1 MAVVDSRSV
10 HGITD
15 DFVARLAER
24 AEEAERL
31 RRLPA
36 ATVSEFKQTELFRL
50 LLPARFGGMQASF
63 PELLQPVRLMAHGC
77 ASSAWTL
84 GFYALHNWMLSLFDP
99 RAQEEVFASGP
110 VLAPAPL
117 APTGRGVPTDGGVRL
132 TGRWSWATGAMD
144 ADWVIVGA
152 LIERRDGIDP
162 ALVVVPAGEVEVADT
177 WHTAGMRGTG
187 SHDVIIT
194 DALVP
199 EHRIVAIADIYA
211 GTAPGARAHNV
222 PTYRWPMVPAL
233 ALVASMP
240 VLGAAERVT
249 ELFAERLGG
258 RVLAYSGVAQKDQ
271 PAAQIRLGH
280 ARVRLRALLALIT
293 ETAYGIEQIVA
304 GGERVQ
310 PIGAGRRPTGGGP
323 HGARVP
329 GDHRRSSGGVG
340 CQRAISVEPAA
351 ARQARCRYRGGACRV
366 RLRPEPGVGRSV
378 GDWCEDLPDLDDL
391 SGLFR
396 IGQHEVQ
403 KSLTLG
409 RLLRLG
415 GRAGEMQ

>member
-1 MAVVDSRSV
+1 MAVIDSRAV

-24 AEEAERL
+24 ADEAERL

-50 LLPARFGGMQASF
+50 LLPARFGGVQASF

-99 RAQEEVFASGP
+99 RAQEEVFSSGR

-117 APTGRGVPTDGGVRL
+117 APTGRGVPADGGVRL
-132 TGRWSWATGAMD
+132 TGRWSWATGALD

-194 DALVP
+194 DAFIP
-199 EHRIVAIADIYA
+199 EHRIVAVADIYA
-211 GTAPGARAHNV
+211 GTAPGARAHNA

-240 VLGAAERVT
+240 VLGAAERVS
-249 ELFAERLGG
+249 ELFAERLGS

-293 ETAYGIEQIVA
+293 ETADGIEQIVA
-304 GGERVQ
+304 RGDQVSRAVRADARLAAAHTVHECRAIIADLLEASGAGAQFLSNPLQRAKRDVDIAAGHVVFDYDVSRELAGALA
-310 PIGAGRRPTGGGP
+310 IGAK
-323 HGARVP
+323 
-329 GDHRRSSGGVG
+329 
-340 CQRAISVEPAA
+340 ISPI
-351 ARQARCRYRGGACRV
+351 
-366 RLRPEPGVGRSV
+366 SM
-378 GDWCEDLPDLDDL
+378 
-391 SGLFR
+391 
-396 IGQHEVQ
+396 I
-403 KSLTLG
+403 
-409 RLLRLG
+409 
-415 GRAGEMQ
+415 

>member
-1 MAVVDSRSV
+1 MSAVDSRPV
-10 HGITD
+10 HGITE

-50 LLPARFGGMQASF
+50 LLPSRFGGIQASF

-132 TGRWSWATGAMD
+132 TGRWAWATGAMD

-152 LIERRDGIDP
+152 LIERPDRIDP

-194 DALVP
+194 DTFVP
-199 EHRIVAIADIYA
+199 EHRIVAVADIYA
-211 GTAPGARAHNV
+211 GTGPGARVHNV

-249 ELFAERLGG
+249 ELFAQRLGD

-280 ARVRLRALLALIT
+280 ARVRLRALRALIA
-293 ETAYGIEQIVA
+293 ETADGIEHIVA
-304 GGERVQ
+304 GGERVNRSVRADARLAAAHTVHESRAIIADLLEASGASAQ
-310 PIGAGRRPTGGGP
+310 FLSNPLQRAKRDVDIAAGHVVFDYDVARELAGALAIGAK
-323 HGARVP
+323 
-329 GDHRRSSGGVG
+329 
-340 CQRAISVEPAA
+340 ISPIAM
-351 ARQARCRYRGGACRV
+351 
-366 RLRPEPGVGRSV
+366 
-378 GDWCEDLPDLDDL
+378 
-391 SGLFR
+391 
-396 IGQHEVQ
+396 I
-403 KSLTLG
+403 
-409 RLLRLG
+409 
-415 GRAGEMQ
+415 